1 MSGRIVLFGAT
12 GYTGRLVASD
22 LVAIG
27 ERPVLAGRHADKLA
41 DLSRS
46 LGGLDTAVSDVNR
59 PKSLRDLLDR
69 GDVLVSTVG
78 PFTLY
83 GDVALEAALDAGAH
97 YLDSTGEPAFI
108 RDVFD
113 RAGAIAKRKD
123 ATLLTAFGIDWVPG
137 NVAAAAAARK
147 AGADARR
154 LDIGYLVML
163 VGTRPPGTKRGP
175 GISTGT
181 RASLLAASAAPQH
194 SWRGGRLKLEP
205 TAARLQSF
213 TVDHKTRWGAS
224 VGGSEAITL
233 PKLYPHLDEV
243 NVYLEFPGPTQVV
256 RGVVYALATGLG
268 LVSRFKSGKDFVER
282 TVAKAART
290 TGGGPTEEQRAYS
303 GTQVVAVC
311 RDDSGRRLAA
321 VRIEGPVNGYTI
333 TGKTLA
339 WGASALAKGRQLAS
353 GATGPVEA
361 FGLDE
366 CLSALSGIGLQATD
380 LI

>member
-22 LVAIG
+22 LVAVG
-27 ERPVLAGRHADKLA
+27 ERPLLAGRHADKLA
-41 DLSRS
+41 ELSRS
-46 LGGLDTAVSDVNR
+46 LGGLETAVSDVSR
-59 PKSLRDLLDR
+59 PKSLRDLLDP
-69 GDVLVSTVG
+69 GDVLISTVG
-78 PFTLY
+78 PFSLY
-83 GDVALEAALDAGAH
+83 GSVALDASLDAGAH

-108 RDVFD
+108 RDVFE

-123 ATLLTAFGIDWVPG
+123 ATLLTAFGVDWVPG
-137 NVAAAAAARK
+137 NVAAALAAKK
-147 AGADARR
+147 AGDGGRR
-154 LDIGYLVML
+154 LDVGYLTL
-163 VGTRPPGTKRGP
+163 VGSRPAGAKRGP

-194 SWRGGRLKLEP
+194 SWRDGRLKLEP

-224 VGGSEAITL
+224 VGGSESITL
-233 PKLYPHLDEV
+233 PKQYPNLDEV

-256 RGVVYALATGLG
+256 RGVVYAFALGLG
-268 LVSRFKSGKDFVER
+268 FVGRFKSGRDFVER
-282 TVAKAART
+282 TVARAAKT
-290 TGGGPTEEQRAYS
+290 TGGGPTEDQRGYS

-311 RDDSGRRLAA
+311 RDENGRRLAGT
-321 VRIEGPVNGYTI
+321 RIEGPVNGYTL

-339 WGASALAKGRQLAS
+339 WGASELRQGRQLAA
-353 GATGPVEA
+353 GAIGPVEA
-361 FGLDE
+361 FGLDR
-366 CLSALSGIGLQATD
+366 CVSFLAGIGLEATD